1 MSAKQA
7 SKSAE
12 RVDRLMERASQ
23 ALVATRY
30 FEAERLCVECL
41 RVAHAAHDFE
51 RMARVLLPLQEA
63 RRQKRQI
70 ATEADRRFLVS
81 SDPGPPVSP
90 GCYLF
95 QPPLIGADARA
106 FRDAADAAKVP
117 ALVLTREPLTRDG
130 KWPVVAVGVVSVRT
144 KVDPPWP
151 LQRVETSKTKDNVDG
166 VTLGPPPVAWFEA
179 AAEAMGDAAI
189 AKVNPED
196 PPAWQVE
203 DLMEFLDAHPDHEL
217 LHQRLAD
224 TCRAAMS
231 QPIPERK
238 RRRTHLDHPY
248 SF

>member
-1 MSAKQA
+1 MAGKA
-7 SKSAE
+7 IHKSAE
-12 RVDRLMERASQ
+12 RVDRLMERASH

-41 RVAHAAHDFE
+41 RLAHADHDFE
-51 RMARVLLPLQEA
+51 RMTRVVLPLQEA

-70 ATEADRRFLVS
+70 AVDANRCFLVAAH
-81 SDPGPPVSP
+81 PPDVIVP

-106 FRDAADAAKVP
+106 FREAADGSKVP
-117 ALVLTREPLTRDG
+117 VLVLTREPLTRDG
-130 KWPVVAVGVVSVRT
+130 KWPVVAVGVVSVRN
-144 KVDPPWP
+144 KLNPPWP
-151 LQRVETSKTKDNVDG
+151 LERVETSKTKDNVDG
-166 VTLGPPPVAWFEA
+166 VTHGPPPVQWFQS
-179 AAEAMGDAAI
+179 AAEALGDSAI
-189 AKVNPED
+189 ARVNPED

-203 DLMEFLDAHPDHEL
+203 DLVEYLDAHPDHEL

-224 TCRAAMS
+224 TCRLAMT
-231 QPIPERK
+231 QPVPDRK